1 VEVAKLEDRYPD
13 ALYNYH
19 FDVQVAG
26 EELYFDYK
34 LKEGV
39 CTSLNAS
46 LLMKKIGIELENA
59 DAVQQQA

>member
-1 VEVAKLEDRYPD
+1 MLATHDLELAKLETEYPQHIH
-13 ALYNYH
+13 NYH

-46 LLMKKIGIELENA
+46 VLMRKIGIEM
-59 DAVQQQA
+59 